1 MSCKKK
7 IFNAVFKQKYYNYN
21 CYRSTIIFRKNQFG
35 AKQQFWKMW
44 CFQGLPS
51 INTAVKQTLYF
62 WRV

>member
-35 AKQQFWKMW
+35 AKQQF
-44 CFQGLPS
+44 
-51 INTAVKQTLYF
+51 
-62 WRV
+62 